1 MAETEAG
8 CGACDHVTE
17 AECPSDGCVSCHE
30 SRNRGLTHTQNIT
43 RLFVLANTTP
53 GLDMCVIAIILFCRV
68 GMKENNI

>member
-30 SRNRGLTHTQNIT
+30 SRNRGLTHRQNIT

-53 GLDMCVIAIILFCRV
+53 GLDNWTCARLLLFYSV
-68 GMKENNI
+68 ELE